1 MALSE
6 RPYAPRGQ
14 SQFFFPVAVKW
25 LIISNT
31 VLFVLY
37 FLAHAFSYDQI
48 FSPFLL
54 VPGMVVQFFM
64 IWQLVTYMF
73 LHSPLGFQHILF
85 NMLMLWF
92 FGVELEQAWGTKK
105 FLKYYFFC
113 GIGAG
118 ISVVIANALFG
129 SMSSRTLGASGA
141 IYGLILAFVLMDP
154 ERIVN
159 FNFVFPI
166 KAKYMGLI
174 LGGISFL
181 STITD
186 SGGGVSHVAHLGGM
200 LWGYAFLRT
209 QMGGKRPIGFRAGQ
223 RKEVGIFEQAQRS
236 YHEWKM
242 ERARRKFQV
251 YMNKNR
257 EK

>member
-14 SQFFFPVAVKW
+14 SQMFFPVAVKW

-31 VLFVLY
+31 VLFVLFY
-37 FLAHAFSYDQI
+37 LAQAYHFDQI
-48 FSPFLL
+48 FAPFLL
-54 VPGMVVQFFM
+54 VPAMVVQFLM
-64 IWQLVTYMF
+64 VWQLVTYMF
-73 LHSPLGFQHILF
+73 LHLTFQHIIF
-85 NMLMLWF
+85 NMLMLWS
-92 FGVELEQAWGTKK
+92 FGSDLEFAWGTKK

-118 ISVVIANALFG
+118 ITVVIANAIFG
-129 SMSSRTLGASGA
+129 SMNSRTLGASGA

-159 FNFVFPI
+159 FNFIFPI

-174 LGGISFL
+174 LGGMAFL
-181 STITD
+181 LTITD
-186 SGGGVSHVAHLGGM
+186 SGGGVSHFAHLGGM
-200 LWGYAFLRT
+200 LWGYIFLKT
-209 QMGGKRPIGFRAGQ
+209 QIGKQPARY
-223 RKEVGIFEQAQRS
+223 RKAPGLFEKAQQG
-236 YHEWKM
+236 YQDWKI
-242 ERARRKFQV
+242 ERAKRKFQV